1 MVLMTLVPLAGAA
14 VHGEGVGAAE
24 WVAVAIFVGVYI
36 LIATERVHR
45 VAAALGGAGLV
56 LAFGIVDSQDAFYSQ
71 ETGIDWDV
79 IFLLLGMMLVVGVI
93 RRTGAFEYLAI
104 HSAKLARGEPRAL
117 LVLLVLV
124 TAVASALL
132 DNVTTVLLI
141 APVTLAVCARLG
153 IAPVPF
159 LLAEAFASNIGGAA
173 TLVGDPPNIIIAS
186 RADLTFADFLI
197 HMAPV
202 VVVILAA
209 FVGLALWMFR
219 ADLRVKP
226 EHADALA
233 DMDEDS
239 AITDRRM
246 LVASMVVLA
255 GIVAGFLFQRQTGL
269 TPSVVALL
277 GAGVLIL
284 LSPLRVGEL
293 LKEVEWETLAFFIG
307 LFILVGALVR
317 VGALE
322 DLAGKVAEVTGAE
335 VVPTMMVV
343 LGGSAVASAVVDNIP
358 FVTAM
363 TPVVSSLIGANPVL
377 GQDGALWWSL
387 ALGAD
392 LGGNATLVGASAN
405 VVIVGVAARH
415 GVHIT
420 FTQWMRYGVP
430 TALLSIAICVPYLLI
445 RYT

>member
-1 MVLMTLVPLAGAA
+1 MVPTSLPALPGAA
-14 VHGEGVGAAE
+14 AAPGLSTSE
-24 WVAVAIFVGVYI
+24 WIAIAIFVGAYV

-56 LAFGIVDSQDAFYSQ
+56 LAFGVVDSRDAFYSP

-79 IFLLLGMMLVVGVI
+79 IFLLLGMMLVVGII

-104 HSAKLARGEPRAL
+104 HSAKLARGQPRAL

-124 TAVASALL
+124 TAGASALL

-141 APVTLAVCARLG
+141 APVTLAVCAQLG

-186 RADLTFADFLI
+186 RADLTFTDFLV
-197 HMAPV
+197 HMTPIVLV
-202 VVVILAA
+202 VLAA
-209 FVGLALWMFR
+209 FIGLAMWLFR
-219 ADLRVKP
+219 ADLRAKP
-226 EHADALA
+226 EHSEALA
-233 DMDEDS
+233 GMDEHA

-246 LVASMVVLA
+246 LIASMVVLA

-269 TPSVVALL
+269 APSVVALI
-277 GAGVLIL
+277 GAGVLTL
-284 LSPLRVGEL
+284 LSPLHVGEL
-293 LKEVEWETLAFFIG
+293 LRDVEWETLAFFMG
-307 LFILVGALVR
+307 LFVMIGALVR

-322 DLAGKVAEVTGAE
+322 QLANAIAGITGGETA
-335 VVPTMMVV
+335 PTLMLV

-363 TPVVSSLIGANPVL
+363 TPVVSSLISDHPAL

-405 VVIVGVAARH
+405 VVIVGVAARYGH
-415 GVHIT
+415 RIT
-420 FTQWMRYGVP
+420 FGQWLRYGIP
-430 TALLSIAICVPYLLI
+430 TAALSIALCVPYLLL